1 MRPGGQARTGR
12 RVGPYRLGEAVSRG
26 GMGEVYR
33 AFDERLERWVALK
46 RIRTDLAPSAERRR
60 RFRREAKAAA
70 ALDHPSIVGV
80 HDLIETGDGEW
91 IVMEWVE
98 GRPLIELLREG
109 PLDPQVALDFGW
121 QLADAL
127 AAAHRHG
134 ILHRD
139 LKTENVLITAEG
151 RARVLDFGLVKR
163 LDETDEEELTTD
175 GALLGTYRAMS
186 PEQSRGLAVTEASD
200 LFAFGVLL
208 YELLSGVSP
217 FRGSDEVDTLDRVRR
232 HRQPPLRER
241 APAVPATVSALV
253 DRLLDKDPARRPP
266 SAEAVAAELLRAA
279 TTPDVEE
286 AERQSAAEAT
296 IDPAADTSL
305 ETASAETSGRFLAG
319 RRRTLQLAVVGLLA
333 AGLAVGWWL
342 DRALRRPGS
351 EAPAPPLY
359 VAVAEPV
366 VRLPGGTSG
375 DGRLLAPALR
385 GAVLDG
391 LLVLDGVAPV
401 LDDHLDRELGD
412 PKALAH
418 ALAAEEVVESR
429 LDCAPRLCR
438 ASLQRVSGEDGR
450 IIWNG
455 DFEVPAYDRS
465 LLSSAVIGHLR
476 RGFPE
481 HAPRPGMRQRP
492 LEGALYDQ
500 LLRLRLAHLERSM
513 PGREL
518 VAELE
523 RLRAA
528 APAAV
533 EIYLLQ
539 AEVAHD
545 LYYYSRLGEDLELVL
560 ERLGQAR
567 DLAPEDPQALFRLSR
582 VALEAGRLEE
592 ARRALDQLDDLAPG
606 DARVDMRRALLLER
620 QGSGKRAMALL
631 RSSVDRHPSWKAL
644 FELAS
649 MCYRHGDMGCAR
661 DSLERLLQRVPE
673 SVAARSFLAQIE
685 LTSGDPERA
694 EWLYLELTATS
705 PGVAELSNLG
715 MARLLL
721 GRLDAAASSFRQAC
735 ELEPNNPFTL
745 LNLADSEQLRGRAE
759 TARALYT
766 RVLERTKPGVVD
778 GDWQS
783 STVRAQALAQLGRQ
797 REAVSE
803 LQAALLVAGPHP
815 QAAYEAAVVF
825 AVLGEPISAVV
836 HAERALGVFS
846 RHWFELPWFDHLRSD
861 PAFARLLDAA

>member
-1 MRPGGQARTGR
+1 M

-46 RIRTDLAPSAERRR
+46 RIRTDLAPSDERRR

-80 HDLIETGDGEW
+80 HDLLETGDDEW

-98 GRPLIELLREG
+98 GRPLIELLRQG
-109 PLDPQVALDFGW
+109 PLEPQVALDLGW

-151 RARVLDFGLVKR
+151 CARVLDFGLVKR

-175 GALLGTYRAMS
+175 GAVLGTYRAMS

-208 YELLSGVSP
+208 YEMLSGVSP
-217 FRGSDEVDTLDRVRR
+217 FRGSDQVDTLDRVRR

-241 APAVPATVSALV
+241 APAVPAAVSALV

-279 TTPDVEE
+279 TPSTPAVED
-286 AERQSAAEAT
+286 AECLSAAEAT

-305 ETASAETSGRFLAG
+305 ETASAETSDRFVAG
-319 RRRTLQLAVVGLLA
+319 RRRTLPLAVVGLLA

-342 DRALRRPGS
+342 DRPLRRPGS
-351 EAPAPPLY
+351 EAPASPLY
-359 VAVAEPV
+359 VAVAQPV
-366 VRLPGGTSG
+366 VRMPGETSA
-375 DGRLLAPALR
+375 DERLLAPALR

-401 LDDHLDRELGD
+401 LDDHLDTELGD
-412 PKALAH
+412 PTALAH
-418 ALAAEEVVESR
+418 ALAAAEVVESR

-450 IIWNG
+450 VIWNG
-455 DFEVPAYDRS
+455 DFDVPAYDRS

-481 HAPRPGMRQRP
+481 HAPRPGMRRRP

-500 LLRLRLAHLERSM
+500 LLHLRLAHLERSM

-545 LYYYSRLGEDLELVL
+545 LYYYSRLGGDLELVL

-567 DLAPEDPQALFRLSR
+567 DLAPDDPQALFRLSR

-620 QGSGKRAMALL
+620 QGSGKQAMALL

-661 DSLERLLQRVPE
+661 DSLERLLQRLPE
-673 SVAARSFLAQIE
+673 SVAARSFLAQLE

-694 EWLYLELTATS
+694 ERLYLELTATS

-715 MARLLL
+715 MARMLL

-745 LNLADSEQLRGRAE
+745 LNLADAEQLRGRAE
-759 TARALYT
+759 TARALYA
-766 RVLERTKPGVVD
+766 RVLERTEPGVVD
-778 GDWQS
+778 GDWQR
-783 STVRAQALAQLGRQ
+783 STVRAQALAHLGRQ

-836 HAERALGVFS
+836 HAERAFGVFG
-846 RHWFELPWFDHLRSD
+846 RHWFEMPWFDDLRRD